1 MIGCDKVVE
10 DRSRVERKNENKEIA
25 IIKRSR
31 SDNRTSPIPTFKV
44 HYIICLHSIKLFV
57 WRVGSIALIQNVI
70 LLFLL
75 YHKFFFFFVFF
86 YIYIFNGSTDS
97 KREAWQQDHNA
108 STTYFSFWK
117 GEILNLRL
125 YVIYDNILGKKI
137 IGLNIWL
144 WYMN

>member
-75 YHKFFFFFVFF
+75 YHKFFFFFLSFF
-86 YIYIFNGSTDS
+86 IYIFLTD
-97 KREAWQQDHNA
+97 QQIRKEKLGNKI
-108 STTYFSFWK
+108 TTLQQLISPF
-117 GEILNLRL
+117 
-125 YVIYDNILGKKI
+125 GKVKF
-137 IGLNIWL
+137 
-144 WYMN
+144 